1 MAETHSIV
9 DLSHF
14 DEEDVCDYR
23 FGGYHPVRL
32 GDIYNNRYKVVRKLG
47 YGQNSTVWLAL
58 DLQYVYTVLGH
69 LYFI

>member
-1 MAETHSIV
+1 MAE
-9 DLSHF
+9 SHF

-32 GDIYNNRYKVVRKLG
+32 GDIYNSRYKVVRKLG

-58 DLQYVYTVLGH
+58 DLQYGYTVPGH
-69 LYFI
+69 SHFI